1 MICFVALSNSLSSY
15 CSSHFVIILLDLLL
29 QEISTVKTEQFDNL
43 RQSDISTQW
52 YIFIARLLH
61 TVQTEQSDIARQS
74 VIGIQWN
81 IFIARFLSEFKWN
94 SLKFPV

>member
-1 MICFVALSNSLSSY
+1 M
-15 CSSHFVIILLDLLL
+15 IILLDLLL
-29 QEISTVKTEQFDNL
+29 QEISTVKTEESDNP

-74 VIGIQWN
+74 DIGIQWN